1 MADSNTKFFSKLKTV
16 CKNIEQGISQLQ
28 SEVETKTSSRSSGKT
43 VMKLTSLKQEI
54 QDMKIEGRQK
64 CQTLDLEGKKFNELM
79 ECCRS
84 LLDIQNHKLHN
95 IEIFMNQYGYR
106 DYTSKESK
114 AEKQVENIDENDEM
128 KENQKPLTP
137 HQETKPDRT
146 RTPKAEDFGFS
157 SYTLRAMER
166 GFSTIQQEQPQIR
179 VVPHLEARI
188 PSLFNTDDFVSLT
201 PSVFGRHVPF
211 NTPGKYQ
218 DASPSFHDF
227 FTPADKRKNPEQL
240 YGSDFPKLNLNNNM
254 NMTSPE
260 APVFQTPGMKHFGQK
275 DHFERTGPAIS
286 TINNLNKAPMN
297 SPQLPVFQSESARKL
312 MENGSKPQMDVK
324 IKSSRAKLYD
334 DLPQTPE
341 FTVNL
346 KNIVDTDNEM
356 PKEFKPLAERLGHD
370 ITSNITPPMPEM
382 FSDRHS
388 KLNNECK
395 QQIRDLS
402 KTPPAPKFLSS
413 YANNLV
419 HKK

>member
-1 MADSNTKFFSKLKTV
+1 MGDSNTNFFSKLKTV

-28 SEVETKTSSRSSGKT
+28 NEVETKTSSRSSGKT

-54 QDMKIEGRQK
+54 QDMKVEGRQK
-64 CQTLDLEGKKFNELM
+64 CQTLDLEGKKFIELM

-106 DYTSKESK
+106 DYTSKEPK
-114 AEKQVENIDENDEM
+114 AEKQEEDFDEKDEM
-128 KENQKPLTP
+128 KENEKPSTP
-137 HQETKPDRT
+137 PQETKPDRK
-146 RTPKAEDFGFS
+146 RTPKPEDFGIS
-157 SYTLRAMER
+157 SFTLRAMER
-166 GFSTIQQEQPQIR
+166 GFNTIQQDPQIR
-179 VVPHLEARI
+179 AVPHSEARI
-188 PSLFNTDDFVSLT
+188 PSLFNQDDFVSLT

-211 NTPGKYQ
+211 HTPGKYQ

-227 FTPADKRKNPEQL
+227 FTPADKRSNREQI
-240 YGSDFPKLNLNNNM
+240 YGSDFPKVNLNNNM
-254 NMTSPE
+254 NMASPE
-260 APVFQTPGMKHFGQK
+260 APVFQTPGMKHLGQK
-275 DHFERTGPAIS
+275 DHFERTGQAIS
-286 TINNLNKAPMN
+286 TINNLNRAPMN

-312 MENGSKPQMDVK
+312 MEKSSKPQPDVK
-324 IKSSRAKLYD
+324 TSRAKLYD

-346 KNIVDTDNEM
+346 KNIADTDTDM

-382 FSDRHS
+382 FSDKHS
-388 KLNNECK
+388 KLNSECK

-419 HKK
+419 